1 MSAVPSA
8 IASAIANIQQT
19 EKVAPR
25 PAQEPVKKGREVRR
39 DVKDRVEIV
48 DTAEAPDAVKGLAGN
63 EREDASE
70 DHQERG
76 AIKAKGAKKPHLD
89 VEG

>member
-19 EKVAPR
+19 DKVTPR
-25 PAQEPVKKGREVRR
+25 PQQEPPKKAKEVRR
-39 DVKDRVEIV
+39 EVIDRVEIV
-48 DTAEAPDAVKGLAGN
+48 DSAETVDAVKGLAGN

-70 DHQERG
+70 DHQE
-76 AIKAKGAKKPHLD
+76 KAAPPPQQRRPRLD
-89 VEG
+89 LEG